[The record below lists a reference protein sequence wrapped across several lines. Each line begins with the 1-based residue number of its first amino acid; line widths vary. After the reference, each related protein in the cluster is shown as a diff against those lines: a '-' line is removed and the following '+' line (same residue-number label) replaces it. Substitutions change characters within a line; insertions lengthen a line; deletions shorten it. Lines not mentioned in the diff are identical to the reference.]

1 MGDLL
6 EESAGLLQRCAY
18 LEQIFDPML
27 EDRHPG
33 SHVRCNI
40 IMLYDCSGPCDSTSA
55 LLKDH
60 TFASD
65 EPFKTIT
72 QCPVLSCI
80 NENKYSST
88 AIKKL
93 STHYLL

>member
-1 MGDLL
+1 
-6 EESAGLLQRCAY
+6 
-18 LEQIFDPML
+18 ML

-40 IMLYDCSGPCDSTSA
+40 IMLCDCSGPCDSTSA
-55 LLKDH
+55 FLKDH

-80 NENKYSST
+80 NGIYSQQSKIYQHT
-88 AIKKL
+88 IYYKAGVA
-93 STHYLL
+93 T